1 MTIPNQLAQILRE
14 LVVSQRVRF
23 FSRLDLKV
31 IYSKPLSFTSGLLL
45 GCFTFIPLKKLCI
58 YIYTTHTFHDFLYTP
73 HNFIS
78 SKTNV
83 GVFFF
88 PGTTNNRRGRHEE
101 SVQSSQL
108 SKMVTFRTRKRM
120 LGSAFS
126 SWGRAIFPG
135 ERKSD
140 ALELLGTI

>member
-88 PGTTNNRRGRHEE
+88 RAQPTTAEAGTRSQSNRRNCRRWSHSVLGRGCWDQL
-101 SVQSSQL
+101 SAPGDAPSSQGKGSL
-108 SKMVTFRTRKRM
+108 M
-120 LGSAFS
+120 L
-126 SWGRAIFPG
+126 WNC
-135 ERKSD
+135 
-140 ALELLGTI
+140 